1 MNLINRYGRER
12 ARGLPKLLPGL
23 NFIAGLN
30 GETDVTY
37 GLNMDLL
44 NGLRSEGH
52 WLRRI
57 NLRQVEGEGFQD
69 VDSDAFAAF
78 KRRVRDEIDA
88 PLLAEM
94 MPIGGVLRDVHWEAH
109 GGRTRLPAHD
119 SSAHRD
125 GSMWGGAG
133 VSFGRQIG
141 AYPIL
146 IGASYLT
153 TLEASTDVMVTAH
166 GQRSITGIE
175 LDMDPDL
182 VTPAVLEAILGVG
195 AKAAWALVTE
205 RANGEKAERRAPL
218 INDVEAWFTAQDSAC
233 RTPLTCIDPPSKG
246 GLRHG
251 QPRHCERAARRST
264 PALGPL

>member
-1 MNLINRYGRER
+1 NLINRYGRER
-12 ARGLPKLLPGL
+12 GARGLPKLLPGL

-30 GETDVTY
+30 GETDATY
-37 GLNMDLL
+37 GLNMELL
-44 NGLRSEGH
+44 HGLRSEGH

-69 VDSDAFAAF
+69 VDSDAFAGF

-119 SSAHRD
+119 TPDHRD

-182 VTPAVLEAILGVG
+182 VTPAVLEAIPGVG

-205 RANGEKAERRAPL
+205 RAKRARKQSGEAPL
-218 INDVEAWFTAQDSAC
+218 IDDVEAWFTAAGQRMPD
-233 RTPLTCIDPPSKG
+233 TVDVHQI
-246 GLRHG
+246 LR
-251 QPRHCERAARRST
+251 PREA
-264 PALGPL
+264 

>member
-1 MNLINRYGRER
+1 
-12 ARGLPKLLPGL
+12 
-23 NFIAGLN
+23 
-30 GETDVTY
+30 
-37 GLNMDLL
+37 MDLL

-182 VTPAVLEAILGVG
+182 VTPAVLEAIPGVG

-205 RANGEKAERRAPL
+205 RAKRARKRSGGAPL
-218 INDVEAWFTAQDSAC
+218 INDVEAWFTAAGQRLPDAVDVHQ
-233 RTPLTCIDPPSKG
+233 I
-246 GLRHG
+246 LR
-251 QPRHCERAARRST
+251 PKEA
-264 PALGPL
+264 